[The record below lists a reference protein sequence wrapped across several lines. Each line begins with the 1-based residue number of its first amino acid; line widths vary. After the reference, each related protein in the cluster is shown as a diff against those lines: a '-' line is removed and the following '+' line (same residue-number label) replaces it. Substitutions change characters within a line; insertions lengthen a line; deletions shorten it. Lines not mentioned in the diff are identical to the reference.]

1 MNTGTVIIQLTG
13 ENILS
18 AAVNIIPK
26 SLFEIVFSS

>member
-18 AAVNIIPK
+18 AAVNNIPK
-26 SLFEIVFSS
+26 SFFKNCI